1 MFFIPKALCTVF
13 NASLLQTVW
22 VLLSLFAG
30 FMAAES
36 VVISSFSDSE
46 EFQGVLTLCLRTLT
60 GDINPS

>member
-1 MFFIPKALCTVF
+1 MFFIPKALFTVF
-13 NASLLQTVW
+13 NALLLRTVW

-30 FMAAES
+30 FMAADS

-46 EFQGVLTLCLRTLT
+46 EFQGLLTRTLT